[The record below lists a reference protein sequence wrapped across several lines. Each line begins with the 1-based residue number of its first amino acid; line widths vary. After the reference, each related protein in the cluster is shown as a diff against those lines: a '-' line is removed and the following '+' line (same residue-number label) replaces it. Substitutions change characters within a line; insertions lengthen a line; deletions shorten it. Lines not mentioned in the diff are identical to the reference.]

1 MKFAYEGYDAKGAP
15 ASGSIEAPDEA
26 DAISKLKKRGVF
38 VTEIRESQ
46 GKDAPAKA
54 PGVKRG
60 KSAGPKHVAMMAREL
75 SVLVSTGTTVVD
87 ALAAVERQASDEHW
101 RGVVRDVRSRV
112 EEGNTLHEALGAHSA
127 TFDAV
132 FRSLVAAGES
142 SGNLD
147 DMLARL
153 ATLTRRQMAAR
164 ASVMGAMIYPVLL
177 ISVASIVL
185 TLMMIFVLPRFEGLF
200 ETLGAELPSTT
211 KLLMSVSELLRGYWW
226 GLAPL
231 VAIGVIGGVFYTRT
245 PAGQRA
251 LDTLAVRAPQFGVI
265 VRSLATARLTRL
277 LGMLLESKVPMMDA
291 LSLTKQSMSNSHYVE
306 LLESAEEAVTRG
318 ESISDAFNRSDL
330 VTPATCEAI
339 RNGEQS
345 GSLAAVLVSVAEYL
359 DEENDT
365 TLRSIGSVIEP
376 LIMIVLGVI
385 VGFVAVSMFL
395 PLFDLTASAGG
406 GGAG

>member
-1 MKFAYEGYDAKGAP
+1 
-15 ASGSIEAPDEA
+15 
-26 DAISKLKKRGVF
+26 
-38 VTEIRESQ
+38 
-46 GKDAPAKA
+46 
-54 PGVKRG
+54 
-60 KSAGPKHVAMMAREL
+60 
-75 SVLVSTGTTVVD
+75 
-87 ALAAVERQASDEHW
+87 
-101 RGVVRDVRSRV
+101 
-112 EEGNTLHEALGAHSA
+112 
-127 TFDAV
+127 
-132 FRSLVAAGES
+132 
-142 SGNLD
+142 
-147 DMLARL
+147 
-153 ATLTRRQMAAR
+153 
-164 ASVMGAMIYPVLL
+164 
-177 ISVASIVL
+177 
-185 TLMMIFVLPRFEGLF
+185 
-200 ETLGAELPSTT
+200 
-211 KLLMSVSELLRGYWW
+211 
-226 GLAPL
+226 
-231 VAIGVIGGVFYTRT
+231 
-245 PAGQRA
+245 
-251 LDTLAVRAPQFGVI
+251 
-265 VRSLATARLTRL
+265 
-277 LGMLLESKVPMMDA
+277 MLLESKVPMMDA